1 MELLPAVTAA
11 MMGNVD
17 VSAQV
22 ILQLTGDFER
32 RTVTYQCEEIA
43 DPLQVVF
50 IDAKPNFLAIMPV
63 GPYTMVFVNVSAA
76 SGAKYVGGEF
86 EFWTKGAEA
95 TLTDL
100 EADAGSSVAC
110 TEMTETP

>member
-1 MELLPAVTAA
+1 MEVLPIAAAA

-22 ILQLTGDFER
+22 VLSMTGNFER
-32 RTVTYQCEEIA
+32 NTVQYQCEGLEPFSV
-43 DPLQVVF
+43 DF
-50 IDAKPNFLAIMPV
+50 INAEPNFIALVPI
-63 GPYTMVFVNVSAA
+63 GDKKLVFVNVLSAD
-76 SGAKYVGGEF
+76 GARYVAGQY

-100 EADAGSSVAC
+100 QADPQSVTC
-110 TEMTETP
+110 SEFNETP

>member
-32 RTVTYQCEEIA
+32 TTTTYQCEQIP
-43 DPLQVVF
+43 DPLKVVF
-50 IDAKPNFLAIMPV
+50 INAKPNFLAIVPV
-63 GPYTMVFVNVSAA
+63 GPQSMVFVNVMSA
-76 SGAKYVGGEF
+76 SGAKYVAGQY
-86 EFWTKGAEA
+86 EFWTKGGEA

-100 EADAGSSVAC
+100 QADPQSVSC
-110 TEMTETP
+110 TEVIETP

>member
-11 MMGNVD
+11 MLGNVD

-32 RTVTYQCEEIA
+32 RTVTYQCEQIP
-43 DPLQVVF
+43 DPLKVVF
-50 IDAKPNFLAIMPV
+50 IDAKPNFLALVPV
-63 GPYTMVFVNVSAA
+63 GPQVMVFVNVS
-76 SGAKYVGGEF
+76 SQTGVKYVAGQF
-86 EFWTKGAEA
+86 ELTTEGSDA

-100 EADAGSSVAC
+100 EADPKSVAC
-110 TEMTETP
+110 TELTETP